1 MKRIKIKIKL
11 VKLLDGT
18 IQCSINDELFETEI
32 KSEPKLLEN
41 MKFFI
46 GGPSDNIHIKEDT
59 VKGAIKNLRIE
70 ETTIPKQ
77 SFPGYQFLF
86 FLR

>member
-11 VKLLDGT
+11 VKSFSGT
-18 IQCSINDELFETEI
+18 IQCSINDEVFETKI

-46 GGPSDNIHIKEDT
+46 GGPSDISHVKKDT
-59 VKGAIKNLRIE
+59 VKGVIRNLRIE
-70 ETTIPKQ
+70 ETTIPK
-77 SFPGYQFLF
+77 
-86 FLR
+86 

>member
-11 VKLLDGT
+11 VKSFSGT
-18 IQCSINDELFETEI
+18 IQCSINDEVFETEI
-32 KSEPKLLEN
+32 KSESKLLEN

-46 GGPSDNIHIKEDT
+46 GKPSDIIHIKKDT
-59 VKGAIKNLRIE
+59 VKGDIRNLLIE
-70 ETTIPKQ
+70 ETIPKQ

-86 FLR
+86 FLI